1 MTRTEALE
9 RVIASLRNEIEA
21 LKAFDIEAL
30 AAATAGKER
39 ELGHLAGTRAEEM
52 DEELRALAHEAARL
66 NETARVMVNLMNAN
80 VRRQLDRLTGA
91 PVAYGRKGPAQ
102 LRVVA

>member
-1 MTRTEALE
+1 
-9 RVIASLRNEIEA
+9 
-21 LKAFDIEAL
+21 
-30 AAATAGKER
+30 
-39 ELGHLAGTRAEEM
+39 
-52 DEELRALAHEAARL
+52 
-66 NETARVMVNLMNAN
+66 MVNLMNAN